1 MIFSSPF
8 HDLFLSHTLLLDQSN
23 APSVL
28 FVFLWQWKE
37 RKKMRKKKKQKTDAT
52 SWGKVCTL
60 RLNSEPPRHL
70 SALLKSPPRLFLGH
84 AADLLIWHAPWPRHL
99 ITGNAV
105 TLMLQHLKERETDN
119 GRETRQRG
127 GMCGE
132 IPQTDGE
139 CMIDEPCKAIN
150 FTLGA
155 VLDRLELAPLH
166 YSHKPYV

>member
-1 MIFSSPF
+1 MTFSSPL
-8 HDLFLSHTLLLDQSN
+8 HDLFLSHTLVLDQSN

-28 FVFLWQWKE
+28 FVFLWQWKK
-37 RKKMRKKKKQKTDAT
+37 RKKQKKKKKTDAM

-60 RLNSEPPRHL
+60 RLNSEPPRQL
-70 SALLKSPPRLFLGH
+70 VSAFEVPP
-84 AADLLIWHAPWPRHL
+84 LIFGSYGRFANL
-99 ITGNAV
+99 TCSV
-105 TLMLQHLKERETDN
+105 TLSPDHWQHCDTEVTASQGKRD
-119 GRETRQRG
+119 RQWNRNTAEG

-139 CMIDEPCKAIN
+139 CMIDEPWKAIN
-150 FTLGA
+150 FILGA